1 MARKGLFYLTYSNF
15 EYIIIYQQQRIT
27 MSEVMK
33 TEKIKKEIPTKEY
46 TASEK
51 AKILDKLITA
61 RVGLLLRH
69 PFFGNLATRMKLI
82 DASDWCPTLAT
93 DGRNFYYN
101 NDFVYKLKP
110 KEAEFGFAHEV
121 LHNVFDHMGRRD
133 HRDPVISNIAA
144 DYAANQILKDEG
156 IGEVPSWIKIYQD
169 NKYRGQSYEQIYE
182 ELESKATKIDLST
195 LGELLDEHLDGEG
208 DDDSKDGDNEGNGKG
223 PPRLT
228 ADEKKKI
235 RDEIKEAMVAAAQAA
250 GAGRVPAGVQ
260 RLIQTFTE
268 PKMDWRQMLRM
279 NIQSIIKSNFSFSRP
294 NRKSQHCGAV
304 LPGLMNEETID
315 VAVAIDMSGSI
326 SDKMANDFISEV
338 KGIMDEYVDF
348 KLDLWCFDTEVYG
361 YQQFTSDN
369 ADEIMEYKCKGGG
382 GTDFDVNYSFM
393 KDNDINPKRFIM
405 FTDGYPCGSWGDE
418 DYCESLF
425 IVHGN
430 DKIISPFGQTAH
442 YK

>member
-1 MARKGLFYLTYSNF
+1 MTS
-15 EYIIIYQQQRIT
+15 
-27 MSEVMK
+27 VMK
-33 TEKIKKEIPTKEY
+33 
-46 TASEK
+46 SEK
-51 AKILDKLITA
+51 TKKIEKREFTAAEKNKIVEKLITA

-69 PFFGNLATRMKLI
+69 PFFGNLATRLKII
-82 DASDWCPTLAT
+82 DATDWCSTLAT

-101 NDFVYKLKP
+101 NDFVNKLTA

-133 HRDPVISNIAA
+133 HRDPQLSNIAA
-144 DYAANQILKDEG
+144 DYAANQILKDER
-156 IGEVPSWIKIYQD
+156 IGEVPKFINIFQD
-169 NKYRGQSYEQIYE
+169 NKYRGMSYEQIYE
-182 ELESKATKIDLST
+182 DLESKAIKIDLSQ
-195 LGELLDEHLDGEG
+195 LGELLDDHLDGEG
-208 DDDSKDGDNEGNGKG
+208 DGEGNGADGDQDGKG
-223 PPRLT
+223 RPRLT
-228 ADEKKKI
+228 AEEKKQI

-260 RLIQTFTE
+260 RMIKDFTE
-268 PKMDWRQMLRM
+268 PKMDWRQLLRM
-279 NIQSIIKSNFSFSRP
+279 SIQSIVKSNYSFSRP
-294 NRKSQHCGAV
+294 NRKSQHCGAI

-315 VAVAIDMSGSI
+315 VSIAIDMSGSI
-326 SDKMANDFISEV
+326 SNAQANDFISEV

-348 KLDLWCFDTEVYG
+348 KLDIWCFDTSVYN
-361 YQQFTSDN
+361 YAQFTGDT
-369 ADEIMEYKCKGGG
+369 AGDIVEYQVTGGG
-382 GTDFDVNYSFM
+382 GTDFDVNYQFM
-393 KDNDINPKRFIM
+393 KDNDIVPKKFIM

>member
-1 MARKGLFYLTYSNF
+1 
-15 EYIIIYQQQRIT
+15 
-27 MSEVMK
+27 MSSVMK
-33 TEKIKKEIPTKEY
+33 QERTKKAVAAKEY

-51 AKILDKLITA
+51 SKIIDKLITA

-69 PFFGNLATRMKLI
+69 PFFGNLATRLKLV
-82 DASDWCPTLAT
+82 DASDWCSTLAT
-93 DGRNFYYN
+93 DGRHFYYN
-101 NDFVYKLKP
+101 NDFVNKLKP

-133 HRDPVISNIAA
+133 HRDPSLSNIAA
-144 DYAANQILKDEG
+144 DYATNQILVDEK
-156 IGEVPSWIKIYQD
+156 IGEVPTFMKIFQD
-169 NKYRGQSYEQIYE
+169 NKYRGKSYEEIYDE
-182 ELESKATKIDLST
+182 IYDKAVKIDFSQ

-208 DDDSKDGDNEGNGKG
+208 DGENEGDGEDGDKEGQGNGRPK
-223 PPRLT
+223 LT
-228 ADEKKKI
+228 AEEKKAIK
-235 RDEIKEAMVAAAQAA
+235 DEIKEAMVAAAQAA

-260 RLIQTFTE
+260 RMIHSFTE

-294 NRKSQHCGAV
+294 NRKSQHCGAI

-315 VAVAIDMSGSI
+315 VSVAIDMSGSI
-326 SDKMANDFISEV
+326 SDKMARDFLSEV

-361 YQQFTSDN
+361 YAKFTGDT
-369 ADEIMEYKCKGGG
+369 ADEIMSYECKGGG
-382 GTDFDVNYSFM
+382 GTDFDVNYEFM
-393 KDNDINPKRFIM
+393 KAEGIEPKRFIM

-418 DYCESLF
+418 NYCESLF
-425 IVHGN
+425 IIHGN
-430 DKIISPFGQTAH
+430 DSIISPFGQTAH